1 MIETNRNRPSIF
13 DSTNSMDLDLISKI
27 SSITTVLPINTPKN
41 GENKVHIEKKI
52 VTLSPK
58 MYKMTEIFGELVFK
72 LT

>member
-27 SSITTVLPINTPKN
+27 SSIITVLPINTPKN

-58 MYKMTEIFGELVFK
+58 MYKMTEKSFLVN
-72 LT
+72 